1 MKHCYRNVCGVRVRV
16 EMSSGES
23 RRSRDRGDRGG
34 DRGFRG
40 GGSFMGG
47 RRGGMRDNERCYECG
62 QRGHFARDCDRRGR
76 SPGGYRST
84 KRYSR

>member
-1 MKHCYRNVCGVRVRV
+1 
-16 EMSSGES
+16 MSSGES